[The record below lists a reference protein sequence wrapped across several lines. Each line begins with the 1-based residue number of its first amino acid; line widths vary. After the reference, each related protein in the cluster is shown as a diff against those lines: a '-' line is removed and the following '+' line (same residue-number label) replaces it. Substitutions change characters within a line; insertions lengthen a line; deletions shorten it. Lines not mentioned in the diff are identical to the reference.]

1 MAPAATQKAKI
12 QTGAATQRM
21 ACLTAG
27 LHRTEEGMAVAE
39 AEVEGGSGVVC
50 H

>member
-1 MAPAATQKAKI
+1 MAPVATQKAKI

-27 LHRTEEGMAVAE
+27 LHRAEEGMAA
-39 AEVEGGSGVVC
+39 ATEVEGGSGVVC